1 MRKLIFVGPSINS
14 EYRESLNKKKDFLIR
29 PPIQA
34 GDIWKVLSEEKD
46 ISHILIIDGYF
57 YTKLSVLH
65 KEILSAINQN
75 KIVIGAASLGAL
87 RAKELNSYGM
97 IGFGEVYDF
106 YNRFP
111 HTGDDEVGIL
121 HTDDMQYKNL
131 SIPLINLRILL
142 KKEKIINN
150 KMKLY
155 LSSLINRLEKV
166 AFSKR
171 TWQYI
176 NNITLNEFSIEYLD
190 FPNLLKEYYVDYKS
204 EDAKKSIESLIND
217 KISNDLIFIKKLSSN
232 TNGIKNS
239 YKELDLSLFSNSL
252 NSKKIGIQ
260 SFISFLRINSFFNEK
275 DIALSLFKKLIVEK
289 YQNEILIEEEVIEK
303 EIDRLSRS
311 LGIVKRNQLTS
322 KLGLSEKELIMLI
335 RDKLIFSRYLKYKTD
350 DLGIA
355 ITNDLLFDNL
365 ISNNEISDL
374 KDLEELKS
382 IDEYKTFIKGCL
394 DLNNKL
400 GSFLSFRYF
409 FSKIKKELKKK
420 WEYFL
425 VSRNIDIITLFKNIT
440 ENK

>member
-14 EYRESLNKKKDFLIR
+14 EYRESLNKKEEFLIR

-75 KIVIGAASLGAL
+75 KNVIGAASMGAL

-106 YNRFP
+106 YNQFP

-142 KKEKIINN
+142 NKKEFINH

-155 LSSLINRLEKV
+155 LSSLINKLEKV
-166 AFSKR
+166 AFPKR

-176 NNITLNEFSIEYLD
+176 NNITLNEFSIEYSD
-190 FPNLLKEYYVDYKS
+190 FPNLLKKDYFDYKS
-204 EDAKKSIESLIND
+204 EDAKKSIESLINN
-217 KISNDLIFIKKLSSN
+217 KFSNDLIFMKKISSN

-239 YKELDLSLFSNSL
+239 YKELDLSLFSNSF

-289 YQNEILIEEEVIEK
+289 YQNEIFIEEEFIEK
-303 EIDRLSRS
+303 EIDKLSSS
-311 LGIVKRNQLTS
+311 LGMVKRSQLTS
-322 KLGLSEKELIMLI
+322 KLGLSEKELENII
-335 RDKLIFSRYLKYKTD
+335 RDKLIFSRYLRYKTD

-382 IDEYKTFIKGCL
+382 IDEYKTFIRSCL

-400 GSFLSFRYF
+400 GSFLSFKF
-409 FSKIKKELKKK
+409 FFAQIKKEFKKK

-425 VSRNIDIITLFKNIT
+425 INRNIDIITLFKNIT
-440 ENK
+440 EK

>member
-1 MRKLIFVGPSINS
+1 MKKLIFVGPSVTS
-14 EYRESLNKKKDFLIR
+14 EFRKSLNKKEEVIIK

-34 GDIWKVLSEEKD
+34 GDIWKIISEEKD

-75 KIVIGAASLGAL
+75 KNVIGAASLGAL

-97 IGFGEVYDF
+97 IGFGEVFNF
-106 YNRFP
+106 YNQFP

-121 HTDDMQYKNL
+121 HTDDLEYENL

-142 KKEKIINN
+142 NKKKFIDN
-150 KMKLY
+150 KMKFF
-155 LSSLINRLEKV
+155 LSSLINKLEKV
-166 AFSKR
+166 AFSNR

-176 NNITLNEFSIEYLD
+176 NNITLNEFSNEYLD
-190 FPNLLKEYYVDYKS
+190 FPNLLKRYYVDYKS
-204 EDAKKSIESLIND
+204 EDAKKSIESLINN
-217 KISNDLIFIKKLSSN
+217 KISNDLIFMKKISSN

-252 NSKKIGIQ
+252 NSKKMGIQ

-275 DIALSLFKKLIVEK
+275 DIALSLFKKLIVDK
-289 YQNEILIEEEVIEK
+289 YQNEILIEKEFIEK
-303 EIDRLSRS
+303 EIHKLSSS
-311 LGIVKRNQLTS
+311 LGIVKTNQLTS
-322 KLGLSEKELIMLI
+322 KLGLSHKELEKII
-335 RDKLIFSRYLKYKTD
+335 RDKLIFSRYLRYKTD

-374 KDLEELKS
+374 KDLEEIKN
-382 IDEYKTFIKGCL
+382 IDEYKTFIKSCL
-394 DLNNKL
+394 ELNNKL
-400 GSFLSFRYF
+400 GSFLSFKF
-409 FSKIKKELKKK
+409 FFTKIKKELKKK
-420 WEYFL
+420 WDYFL
-425 VSRNIDIITLFKNIT
+425 INRNIDIITLFKNIT

>member
-1 MRKLIFVGPSINS
+1 MKKLIFVGPSINS
-14 EYRESLNKKKDFLIR
+14 EYRESLNKKEDVLIR

-34 GDIWKVLSEEKD
+34 GDIWKIISEEKD
-46 ISHILIIDGYF
+46 ISHILILDGYF

-176 NNITLNEFSIEYLD
+176 NNITLNEFSIEYSD
-190 FPNLLKEYYVDYKS
+190 FPNLLKKDYFDYKS
-204 EDAKKSIESLIND
+204 EDAKKSIESLINN
-217 KISNDLIFIKKLSSN
+217 KFSNDLIFIKKISSN

-239 YKELDLSLFSNSL
+239 YKELDLSLFLNSF
-252 NSKKIGIQ
+252 NSKKISIQ

-289 YQNEILIEEEVIEK
+289 YQNEIFIEEEFIEK
-303 EIDRLSRS
+303 EIDKLSIS
-311 LGIVKRNQLTS
+311 LGMVKRSQLTS
-322 KLGLSEKELIMLI
+322 KLGLSEKELENII
-335 RDKLIFSRYLKYKTD
+335 KDKLIFSRYLRYKTD

-365 ISNNEISDL
+365 ISNNKISDL
-374 KDLEELKS
+374 KDLKELKS
-382 IDEYKTFIKGCL
+382 IDEYKTFIKSCL

-400 GSFLSFRYF
+400 GSFLSFKF
-409 FSKIKKELKKK
+409 FFAQIKKEFKKK

-425 VSRNIDIITLFKNIT
+425 INRNIDIITLFKNIT
-440 ENK
+440 EE

>member
-14 EYRESLNKKKDFLIR
+14 EYRESLNKKEEFLIR

-75 KIVIGAASLGAL
+75 KNVIGAASMGAL

-106 YNRFP
+106 YNQFP

-142 KKEKIINN
+142 NKKEFINH

-155 LSSLINRLEKV
+155 LSSLINKLEKV
-166 AFSKR
+166 AFPKR

-190 FPNLLKEYYVDYKS
+190 FPNLLKKDYFDYKS
-204 EDAKKSIESLIND
+204 EDALKAIESLINN
-217 KISNDLIFIKKLSSN
+217 KFSNDLIFMKKISSN

-252 NSKKIGIQ
+252 NSKKMGIQ

-289 YQNEILIEEEVIEK
+289 YQNEIFIEEEFIEK
-303 EIDRLSRS
+303 EIDKLSSS

-322 KLGLSEKELIMLI
+322 KLGLSEKELENII
-335 RDKLIFSRYLKYKTD
+335 RDKLIFSRYLRYKTD

-374 KDLEELKS
+374 KDLKELKS
-382 IDEYKTFIKGCL
+382 IDEYKTFIRSCL

-400 GSFLSFRYF
+400 GSFLSFKF
-409 FSKIKKELKKK
+409 FFAQIKKEFKKK

-425 VSRNIDIITLFKNIT
+425 INRNIDIITLFKNIT
-440 ENK
+440 EK